1 MLRGLP
7 CKSVGLATSSGAS
20 RPPAALL
27 LAAPGP
33 AQQPARK
40 LLRSRRLHVLKD
52 TMQMLK
58 RCNEMMQGTQ
68 NAIRQLKERNDLA
81 TIY

>member
-7 CKSVGLATSSGAS
+7 CKSAGLTMERAQR

-33 AQQPARK
+33 AQQLARGQ
-40 LLRSRRLHVLKD
+40 LRSRRLH
-52 TMQMLK
+52 
-58 RCNEMMQGTQ
+58 E
-68 NAIRQLKERNDLA
+68 
-81 TIY
+81 